1 MNVAA
6 LAIRHSRA
14 AALIAGALVV
24 AGAITAFSLPS
35 SIYPP
40 LQFPR
45 IVVIAKSGTLP
56 SQSMTLIVTRP
67 IEQAVMAVPGIRR
80 VRSRSIRGAAEIS
93 AQFDPATDMVVALQQ
108 TQNRV
113 AEIRGDLPADA
124 ELTVERL
131 TPAVFPVFILSM
143 TGNLPTAD
151 LNDYA
156 TYVAK
161 PELARVPGAGQIE
174 VLASDTREIAVV
186 LDPAK
191 LTAANLTVTDVS
203 AALKAQNILQ
213 PVGRFEQSG
222 QQHLALA
229 SGLWK
234 SASEIAD
241 APIIVRNGATIR
253 VSDLGAVAP
262 GSPDR
267 TLLVTGNG
275 RDAISISISQQIGAN
290 ILTVKQGVDA
300 ALASL
305 SHSLPA
311 GIRIT
316 KVYDL
321 AEFVSAS
328 ITSVRDAILIGGFL
342 AIVVLLVFLRSLRLT
357 LIAAVTL
364 PMAIIPTFVFMQVFG
379 GSINLM
385 SMGGLAIA
393 IGLVIDDAV
402 VVVENIHRRA
412 GEGGESVVDAVS
424 QLMAPLVSS
433 TLTTVVVFAPLG
445 LLSGVVGQFFRAL
458 SLSLSVAVLVSLGLS
473 ISVVPLLARWAVG
486 RRSSSGDATE
496 NGTSR
501 GGGHA
506 PAGEAHGAMAR
517 AYGRGLHVMV
527 TRPLLAVIVSVL
539 LAGATVA
546 LFYRIGTGFL
556 PPADE
561 GGFVVDYLTPAG
573 SALGETDRQVRAMEK
588 VIAETPEVAA
598 YSRRTGSELGLFA
611 TAQNSGDILVRLK
624 PRADRERSSEE
635 IISDMRPELQ
645 EAAPLAE
652 IEFVQLLQDMLGDLE
667 GSPTPIE
674 VKIFGDDTSV
684 LETLAEPVEEMLQKV
699 EGIVDVVGMQRGNPE
714 VTWAIDPVAAG
725 RVGLTVEQ
733 VSTQLSAAWLGD
745 VPTDLRLFDRR
756 VPVRVR
762 LPDAFRFNPTRLP
775 ETLLRT
781 ADNKLVP
788 MSLVAHAERSNGQS
802 ELLRENLR
810 GIALVSARLEGRDL
824 GSAVAEIR
832 TRLQELK
839 LPVGYTY
846 EIGGQYESQRT
857 AFREMFAVFGIGAV
871 LVFTVLVIHFRA
883 WVPAILILLAAP
895 LSLGGGLL
903 LLILTGTDLNV
914 SSAMGFI
921 LLVGLVV
928 KNGIMLLDFS
938 EKLHEEGE
946 SFELAIAHA
955 GRIRL
960 RPILM
965 TTLCTLFGLLPLAL
979 GLGAGA
985 ELQKPLALAVIGGL
999 ALSTPVTL
1007 LAVPGLY
1014 AAVKRRAKS

>member
-1 MNVAA
+1 MSVAA
-6 LAIRHSRA
+6 AAVRHSRA
-14 AALIAGALVV
+14 AVLVTVGLVV
-24 AGAITAFSLPS
+24 AGAISAFSLPS

-45 IVVIAKSGTLP
+45 IVAIVKSGTLP
-56 SQSMTLIVTRP
+56 SQSMMLTVTRP
-67 IEQAVMAVPGIRR
+67 VEQAIMEVPGIRR

-93 AQFDPATDMVVALQQ
+93 AQFEPATDMVVALQQ
-108 TQNRV
+108 VQNRLS
-113 AEIRGDLPADA
+113 EIRGDLPADA

-131 TPAVFPVFILSM
+131 TPEVFPVFILSM
-143 TGNLPTAD
+143 TGNLPTAE
-151 LNDYA
+151 LNDLA
-156 TYVAK
+156 TYVVK

-174 VLASDTREIAVV
+174 VLASDTREVQVI

-191 LTAANLTVTDVS
+191 LMAAALTVTDV
-203 AALKAQNILQ
+203 AEALKAQNLVR

-234 SASEIAD
+234 SPADIAS
-241 APIIVRNGATIR
+241 APVIVRNGATIR
-253 VSDLGAVAP
+253 VADLGAVVP

-275 RDAISISISQQIGAN
+275 RDAVSISISQQIGAN
-290 ILTVKQGVDA
+290 ILTVQQGVDG

-305 SHSLPA
+305 TRALPA
-311 GIRIT
+311 GIRIAR
-316 KVYDL
+316 VYDL

-328 ITSVRDAILIGGFL
+328 ITNVRDAILIGGVL
-342 AIVVLLVFLRSLRLT
+342 AIVVLLLFLRDVRLT

-364 PMAIIPTFVFMQVFG
+364 PMAIVPTFVFMQLFG

-402 VVVENIHRRA
+402 VVVENIHRHA
-412 GEGGESVVDAVS
+412 GRGADGVVEAVS
-424 QLMAPLVSS
+424 QLMAPLISS

-458 SLSLSVAVLVSLGLS
+458 SLSLSVAVLMSLGLS
-473 ISVVPLLARWAVG
+473 ISVVPLLARSAL
-486 RRSSSGDATE
+486 RRRHGPATE
-496 NGTSR
+496 A
-501 GGGHA
+501 A
-506 PAGEAHGAMAR
+506 PGVLVRTYAR
-517 AYGRGLHVMV
+517 WLNVMV
-527 TRPLLAVIVSVL
+527 ARPLLAVAVAVA

-546 LFYRIGTGFL
+546 LFLSIGTGFL

-573 SALGETDRQVRAMEK
+573 SALGETDRQVRALEK
-588 VIAETPEVAA
+588 VIADMPEVAA

-611 TAQNSGDILVRLK
+611 TAQNTGDILVRLK
-624 PRADRERSSEE
+624 PRGERTRSSEE
-635 IISDMRPELQ
+635 VIAALRPKLHD
-645 EAAPLAE
+645 AAPLAE

-674 VKIFGDDTSV
+674 VKLFGDDTAV
-684 LETLAEPVEEMLQKV
+684 LERLAASVEETLQKIDGV
-699 EGIVDVVGMQRGNPE
+699 VDVVGMQRGNPE

-725 RVGLTVEQ
+725 RVGLTVDQ
-733 VSTQLSAAWLGD
+733 VSTQMSAAWLGD

-762 LPDAFRFNPTRLP
+762 LPDAFRFDTARLP

-781 ADNKLVP
+781 PAGALVP
-788 MSLVAHAERSNGQS
+788 VSSVARPERSNGQS

-810 GIALVSARLEGRDL
+810 GMALVSGRLEDRDL

-832 TRLQELK
+832 ARMRAMT

-857 AFREMFAVFGIGAV
+857 AFRELLAVFGIGAV
-871 LVFTVLVIHFRA
+871 LVFTILVLHFRA
-883 WVPAILILLAAP
+883 WTPALLILLAAP
-895 LSLGGGLL
+895 LSLGGALL
-903 LLILTGTDLNV
+903 LLIATGADLNV
-914 SSAMGFI
+914 SSAMGLI

-928 KNGIMLLDFS
+928 KNGIMLLDLS
-938 EKLHEEGE
+938 ERLHSDGE
-946 SFELAIAHA
+946 SFESAIAHA
-955 GRIRL
+955 GRVRL

-965 TTLCTLFGLLPLAL
+965 TTVCTLFGLLPLAL
-979 GLGAGA
+979 GLGSGA
-985 ELQKPLALAVIGGL
+985 DLQKPLALAVIGGL

-1014 AAVKRRAKS
+1014 AAIKGRARPAPSI